1 MQKFWRVRD
10 GRGTDYT
17 LWDDDL
23 DDALSRLGLDRT
35 SINELPPPEPSPSA
49 WFADR
54 MQLYEAAVTQYQWEG
69 TRLFDLVRPSL
80 LIDGPYANRDIRL
93 IATWKNGSVKDGRAL
108 LRWAFSF
115 VDRSSVAN
123 QMEVLKEMQAMSLSG
138 KATLFE
144 MTEHF
149 LKLWELWLSLTTSK
163 RAEPASFFQIL
174 LLSMP
179 TAPEGPVV
187 HVRRE
192 MAKLIRLGES
202 PLLLDIDGERGL
214 FATMEGYGDELGMSK
229 AVPSTL
235 NTLNGGG
242 GLCPFRDQKVIRRI

>member
-1 MQKFWRVRD
+1 M
-10 GRGTDYT
+10 
-17 LWDDDL
+17 
-23 DDALSRLGLDRT
+23 A
-35 SINELPPPEPSPSA
+35 
-49 WFADR
+49 
-54 MQLYEAAVTQYQWEG
+54 
-69 TRLFDLVRPSL
+69 
-80 LIDGPYANRDIRL
+80 
-93 IATWKNGSVKDGRAL
+93 
-108 LRWAFSF
+108 
-115 VDRSSVAN
+115 
-123 QMEVLKEMQAMSLSG
+123 VLKEMQAMSLSA

-149 LKLWELWLSLTTSK
+149 LQLWELWLSLTTSK
-163 RAEPASFFQIL
+163 RAEPASFFQVL

-202 PLLLDIDGERGL
+202 PLLLDIDGEKGL

-242 GLCPFRDQKVIRRI
+242 GVCPLMVIQKI